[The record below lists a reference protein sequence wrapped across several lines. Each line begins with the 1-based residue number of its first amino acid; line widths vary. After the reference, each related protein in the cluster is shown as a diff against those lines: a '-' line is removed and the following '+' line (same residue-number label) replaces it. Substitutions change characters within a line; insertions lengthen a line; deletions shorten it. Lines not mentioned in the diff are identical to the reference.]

1 LEGGETKSMGE
12 LMEEGVFPSPVVLLG
27 DGMAAVW
34 RRWRLGLLRWVMR
47 VYFSFEL
54 KVPHGFRWRK
64 HVGNRRS
71 EDVQVREEGGNNAS
85 SK

>member
-1 LEGGETKSMGE
+1 MQD
-12 LMEEGVFPSPVVLLG
+12 FPSPVVLLG
-27 DGMAAVW
+27 DGMAAGW
-34 RRWRLGLLRWVMR
+34 RRWRLELLRLVMR

-64 HVGNRRS
+64 HGGNIRHS
-71 EDVQVREEGGNNAS
+71 DDVKVREGGGNNAS